1 MLAELKTAEMLAMQA
16 RHVSTPAACPPR
28 VAPAANHPPPRVAQ
42 TTLEAA
48 RPPKSRAD
56 RILSALGFGTDLPP
70 VPMDVLKEQTELLDE
85 RYPELMQATDC
96 VTPDLVRSGT
106 AISTVAHT
114 STHTRAHT
122 HTHTHTHTRTPLCP
136 RKYS

>member
-16 RHVSTPAACPPR
+16 RHVSTPATCPPRVAPAACPPR
-28 VAPAANHPPPRVAQ
+28 VAPATYHPPPRVTQ

-70 VPMDVLKEQTELLDE
+70 VPMDVLKEQTELLDK
-85 RYPELMQATDC
+85 RYPELMQARDR
-96 VTPDLVRSGT
+96 LRHS
-106 AISTVAHT
+106 
-114 STHTRAHT
+114 
-122 HTHTHTHTRTPLCP
+122 
-136 RKYS
+136 